1 MDQKMYALSLLYF
14 EDIGY
19 KFEPNVWNKFRDV
32 LMTAYELKKHCNIK
46 YKRCWWEMYF
56 MGVLIK
62 MKLIIF

>member
-1 MDQKMYALSLLYF
+1 MKKLIFQNELILIKQVDQKMYALSLLYF

-46 YKRCWWEMYF
+46 YKRC
-56 MGVLIK
+56 
-62 MKLIIF
+62 

>member
-1 MDQKMYALSLLYF
+1 MKKLIFQKELILIKQVDQKMHALSLLYF

-46 YKRCWWEMYF
+46 YKRC
-56 MGVLIK
+56 
-62 MKLIIF
+62 

>member
-1 MDQKMYALSLLYF
+1 MKKLIFQKELILIKQVDQKMYALSLLYF

-46 YKRCWWEMYF
+46 STRC
-56 MGVLIK
+56 
-62 MKLIIF
+62 

>member
-1 MDQKMYALSLLYF
+1 MKKLIFQKELILIKQVDQKMYALSLLYF

-46 YKRCWWEMYF
+46 YKRC
-56 MGVLIK
+56 
-62 MKLIIF
+62 